1 MTGLLAET
9 VGVRPE
15 DHRGFSYLKTRLN
28 ACLYSQ
34 VCFDC
39 IKLLYKFKLSLT
51 SCLDILIAP
60 PLRHRDGRNGRPSG
74 KSEGLRRAQ
83 EGTPQEVRAQQM
95 QMEGEAADQE
105 QNQTQ
110 AEGQEKHEGRHC
122 RPHETQVM
130 NLCVDKYCT
139 TRPRL

>member
-39 IKLLYKFKLSLT
+39 INLLSAEMITFK

-83 EGTPQEVRAQQM
+83 EGAPQEVRAQQV
-95 QMEGEAADQE
+95 QMEGEAAVQE
-105 QNQTQ
+105 PNQTQ
-110 AEGQEKHEGRHC
+110 AEGQEKHEGRHQ
-122 RPHETQVM
+122 RPHENQVM
-130 NLCVDKYCT
+130 
-139 TRPRL
+139 RL

>member
-1 MTGLLAET
+1 MCALI
-9 VGVRPE
+9 
-15 DHRGFSYLKTRLN
+15 
-28 ACLYSQ
+28 
-34 VCFDC
+34 CFDC
-39 IKLLYKFKLSLT
+39 IRLLYKSITFE

-60 PLRHRDGRNGRPSG
+60 PLRHRDGRHGRPSG

-83 EGTPQEVRAQQM
+83 KRTSQEVRAQQV

-122 RPHETQVM
+122 HPHETQVM
-130 NLCVDKYCT
+130 T
-139 TRPRL
+139 HQSRR